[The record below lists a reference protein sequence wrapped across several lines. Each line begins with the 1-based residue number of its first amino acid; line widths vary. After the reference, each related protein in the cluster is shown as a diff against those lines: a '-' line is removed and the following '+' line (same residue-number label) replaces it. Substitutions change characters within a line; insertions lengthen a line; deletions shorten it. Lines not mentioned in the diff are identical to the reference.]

1 MRIAVIEQGHREYL
15 LDTFAR
21 HPDFAAEI
29 VCFAEEKPSAQSY
42 REFPV
47 IPLSELKGCGCDAVL
62 VAVSHNHHLSRLL
75 TRLHDEKVAN
85 VHVLRLF
92 ALDTHADFIAGGKF
106 DPACVEQMPGQGEKP
121 YLVHLETHVCDHCN
135 LNCKACNNF
144 SPFVTEP
151 EVADIAQF
159 DADLR
164 QLAKLFS
171 NIGRFFLLGG
181 EPLLEPERCGEMAG
195 IVRRYFPDTE
205 LRVLTNALLV
215 QKMTPEF
222 WSCLRENDAVV
233 HISVYPPVLERL
245 EEIEATLRAYGVKY
259 LLARKVERFVK
270 RLTLYPFEDA
280 GFNNDRCGSAGCHY
294 LRGGGL
300 AKCPD
305 GILVGNMAPALGCSP
320 EALRDGKVINIAQED
335 DGWEVIRRLDS
346 PCDLCRRC
354 THRRLETIT
363 WEPVKGA
370 ADAADWLIE
379 NRLEYENRK
388 LSGQLREAAEQKEK
402 AEAALRD
409 AAGKMNQQEAMLRD
423 AAGKMNQ
430 QEAMLRNASDRV
442 SRQEEELRRA
452 YHKAN
457 EQGEEL
463 RCARQSAKELEAQL
477 QEERLAL
484 SAAEQNVSE
493 LKKAVADGEH
503 NLEMK
508 LAELQNTQK
517 EAHNWRTKFEGT
529 NGRLRDKE
537 RQFNALDKEYH
548 AVLSSMSFRRG
559 RALTWLPRK
568 VRGGIGWLKEIGKIW
583 GGGQSLVEKLKSKI
597 FPESFLKLNQIFK
610 ETVLVGFRE
619 YSEIIKTYGDD
630 VTILGCAP
638 KGTGDYYICGLYLE
652 AWLERNNVSKYMFL
666 VSGSAEQRVAELF
679 PAMRGHLHK
688 IIDTFNLRKFRSFV
702 GRDNQKYIYL
712 HHANRFLQTPSLNIS
727 SGNMMGYRG
736 LNMVDLYLY
745 CGFDLPADTPK
756 TYPEFET
763 NQQAIDSLFTDNSLI
778 KGKTVLLA
786 PYSVG
791 LRKYQLSPAFWQR
804 LAKELEGNGFSVC
817 TNCAENEAPVAGTR
831 PIFLPYGQVV
841 PFLNAAGCFV
851 GLRSGLCDV
860 ISAAACKKIIIH
872 IYKAQFWP
880 AGNSIAY
887 TGLCNMG
894 LCDDAVEIEAR
905 EDQEDVLLRD
915 VISHALE

>member
-151 EVADIAQF
+151 GVADIAQF

-195 IVRRYFPDTE
+195 IVRRYFPNTE

-222 WSCLRENDAVV
+222 WGCLRENDAVV

-423 AAGKMNQ
+423 AADKMNQ
-430 QEAMLRNASDRV
+430 QEAMLRDASDRV

-537 RQFNALDKEYH
+537 RQFNALNKEYH
-548 AVLSSMSFRRG
+548 AVLSSMSFRLG

-568 VRGGIGWLKEIGKIW
+568 VRGWIRCLKENGLKYTMR
-583 GGGQSLVEKLKSKI
+583 LLFERAAEKLL
-597 FPESFLKLNQIFK
+597 PESLLKLNQ
-610 ETVLVGFRE
+610 VFRE
-619 YSEIIKTYGDD
+619 NVLAGYYTYRELILEYGDD
-630 VTILGCAP
+630 ISLLGCAP
-638 KGTGDYYICGLYLE
+638 LGTGDYYFCGMYLN
-652 AWLERNNVSKYMFL
+652 AWLKKRNVTNYAFL
-666 VSGSAEQRVAELF
+666 TKCGAQKAVTELF
-679 PAMRGHLHK
+679 SVYEGHVIELDAMKLRRMRFFYGFMGPGGSNYSFLDHQ
-688 IIDTFNLRKFRSFV
+688 ITAPMSITFPLMGYKNLTILDF
-702 GRDNQKYIYL
+702 YL
-712 HHANRFLQTPSLNIS
+712 HF
-727 SGNMMGYRG
+727 GFG
-736 LNMVDLYLY
+736 L
-745 CGFDLPADTPK
+745 AWDTPRELPKFEENPTKIGKWFSSNNFIPNK
-756 TYPEFET
+756 T
-763 NQQAIDSLFTDNSLI
+763 IMLS
-778 KGKTVLLA
+778 
-786 PYSVG
+786 PYSSSNQRYVP
-791 LRKYQLSPAFWQR
+791 QMEFWEKLVEYFKRQ
-804 LAKELEGNGFSVC
+804 GFCVC
-817 TNCAENEAPVAGTR
+817 TNCAGKEKPVKGTVGVCV
-831 PIFLPYGQVV
+831 PYSELV
-841 PFLNAAGCFV
+841 PFLDKAGMFIGV
-851 GLRSGLCDV
+851 RSGLCD
-860 ISAAACKKIIIH
+860 IIATSTCKKVVIH
-872 IYKAQFWP
+872 TYRNGFWP
-880 AGNSIAY
+880 DGRSISY
-887 TGLCNMG
+887 TGLQNIELCNDVAEMEYKETEKDS
-894 LCDDAVEIEAR
+894 LLQSVIDAAV
-905 EDQEDVLLRD
+905 QN
-915 VISHALE
+915 